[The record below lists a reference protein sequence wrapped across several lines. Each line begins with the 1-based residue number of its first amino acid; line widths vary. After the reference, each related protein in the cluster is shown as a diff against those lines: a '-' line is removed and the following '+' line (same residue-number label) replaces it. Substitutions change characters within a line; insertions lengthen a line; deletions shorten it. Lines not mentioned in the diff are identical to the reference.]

1 MTFSLKSLLRSTTVL
16 YLVFFLALV
25 NFFSYIMA
33 YNYNAVVV
41 FLVLGIITRYLFS
54 KNMIIILLVS
64 LILTNVIMSVSFLR
78 KTVEGMKNK
87 KEGMKPK
94 KGKEEGM
101 TNKDKDKKGGNKP
114 ESFESRLNPES
125 LDGSNYEDQE
135 IDDMLEGNKEHK
147 VDYASTLESA
157 YDNLDKLLGSD
168 AIRSMTEDTQRLA
181 EKQKSLMG
189 NIQKLEPMMNKAG
202 DMLQGLDIGKMGDM
216 LKGLEGKMGMFGGKK
231 EKGSKQ
237 VTLTELSE
245 IEGQ

>member
-1 MTFSLKSLLRSTTVL
+1 M
-16 YLVFFLALV
+16 
-25 NFFSYIMA
+25 
-33 YNYNAVVV
+33 
-41 FLVLGIITRYLFS
+41 
-54 KNMIIILLVS
+54 
-64 LILTNVIMSVSFLR
+64 
-78 KTVEGMKNK
+78 EG
-87 KEGMKPK
+87 
-94 KGKEEGM
+94 GKQ
-101 TNKDKDKKGGNKP
+101 
-114 ESFESRLNPES
+114 S
-125 LDGSNYEDQE
+125 
-135 IDDMLEGNKEHK
+135 K

-237 VTLTELSE
+237 VTATELAE
-245 IEGQ
+245 IE

>member
-1 MTFSLKSLLRSTTVL
+1 MNFSLKSLLRSTFVL
-16 YLVFFLALV
+16 YIVFFLALV

-33 YNYNAVVV
+33 HNYNAVVV
-41 FLVLGIITRYLFS
+41 FLVLGVITRYLFS
-54 KNMIIILLVS
+54 KNMIIILLAS

-78 KTVEGMKNK
+78 KTIEGMEDK
-87 KEGMKPK
+87 KKKKDVKSNSNSNSKPK
-94 KGKEEGM
+94 VKS
-101 TNKDKDKKGGNKP
+101 
-114 ESFESRLNPES
+114 ESFESRLNPEN
-125 LDGSNYEDQE
+125 LDGSNYEDQA
-135 IDDMLEGNKEHK
+135 IDDIMEGGKQSK

-216 LKGLEGKMGMFGGKK
+216 LKGLEGKLGMFGGKK
-231 EKGSKQ
+231 EKGGKQ
-237 VTLTELSE
+237 VTATELAE
-245 IEGQ
+245 IE

>member
-1 MTFSLKSLLRSTTVL
+1 MNFSLKSILRSTIVL
-16 YLVFFLALV
+16 YIVFFLALV

-33 YNYNAVVV
+33 HNYNAVVV
-41 FLVLGIITRYLFS
+41 FLVLGVITRYLFS
-54 KNMIIILLVS
+54 KNMIIILLAS

-78 KTVEGMKNK
+78 KTIEGMEDK
-87 KEGMKPK
+87 KKKKDVKPNSNSNDKPK
-94 KGKEEGM
+94 VKS
-101 TNKDKDKKGGNKP
+101 

-125 LDGSNYEDQE
+125 LDGSNYEDQA
-135 IDDMLEGNKEHK
+135 IDDIMEGGKQSK

-216 LKGLEGKMGMFGGKK
+216 LKGLEGKLGMFGGKK
-231 EKGSKQ
+231 EKGGKQ
-237 VTLTELSE
+237 VTATELAE
-245 IEGQ
+245 IE

>member
-1 MTFSLKSLLRSTTVL
+1 MNFSLKSVLRSTIVL
-16 YLVFFLALV
+16 YIVFFLALV

-33 YNYNAVVV
+33 HNYNAVVV
-41 FLVLGIITRYLFS
+41 FLVLGVITRYLFS
-54 KNMIIILLVS
+54 KNMIIILLAS

-78 KTVEGMKNK
+78 KTIEGMEDK
-87 KEGMKPK
+87 KKKKAVKPNANSNAKPK
-94 KGKEEGM
+94 VKS
-101 TNKDKDKKGGNKP
+101 
-114 ESFESRLNPES
+114 ESFESRLNPEN

-135 IDDMLEGNKEHK
+135 IDDIMEGGKQSK

-216 LKGLEGKMGMFGGKK
+216 LKGLEGKLGMFGGKK
-231 EKGSKQ
+231 EKGGKQ
-237 VTLTELSE
+237 VTATELAE
-245 IEGQ
+245 IE